1 MCRGFCVHT
10 CQSVCVCW
18 GFVTISVQIKCIIV
32 IDREQTITS
41 LKQVFE
47 GTQHVAL
54 QPRQFLKNT
63 LYLSTL
69 SISHTQ
75 DFNFPLF
82 PLNTPRGVYTVILTG
97 CTSSAAS
104 LKFPQFDCDKHTNPL
119 HYQGNAEDAA
129 TFLGPA
135 VKTWKSQCWILAVSV
150 LVHYWSLTQ
159 LCGMHSACSS
169 SSGQGVPALAGR
181 KRMYRV
187 RWRTPPLEQGPRHKP
202 QDDQRDTSQS
212 NGVTVIRGKET
223 QEKYSSYVSKERKAK
238 NIPAETRAV
247 SISMWL

>member
-1 MCRGFCVHT
+1 MHNCHWPGTNHNKSQTGVWGYTTCSSQFFCSAAT
-10 CQSVCVCW
+10 
-18 GFVTISVQIKCIIV
+18 TIYKNHFLSEHIIH
-32 IDREQTITS
+32 Q
-41 LKQVFE
+41 
-47 GTQHVAL
+47 
-54 QPRQFLKNT
+54 
-63 LYLSTL
+63 
-69 SISHTQ
+69 SHT

-82 PLNTPRGVYTVILTG
+82 PLNTPRGVCTVILTG
-97 CTSSAAS
+97 CTSNAAS

-135 VKTWKSQCWILAVSV
+135 VKTWKSQCWILALSV
-150 LVHYWSLTQ
+150 LVRLVHYWSLIQ

-212 NGVTVIRGKET
+212 SGVAEKRWGLIEFGRIWLDIGAWRSGDLVCRVIFMLAIGGSSSRRG
-223 QEKYSSYVSKERKAK
+223 
-238 NIPAETRAV
+238 
-247 SISMWL
+247 